1 MELTCRTEHLP
12 YQQNIAIFFVGQC
25 YWEIIIQKNNF
36 IIKLAVKA
44 TMLYTFSKAGMLPMK
59 LAIYKK
65 GKHAWESY
73 MVDKTGLC

>member
-1 MELTCRTEHLP
+1 M
-12 YQQNIAIFFVGQC
+12 
-25 YWEIIIQKNNF
+25 IIQKNNF

-65 GKHAWESY
+65 GNMHGKAIWWIKQAYAESCFISMLLEFWNNVIY
-73 MVDKTGLC
+73 YLA